1 MNPPA
6 DIAADAAGPSGV
18 PVLQLQDVGLARGGR
33 WLLEDISADFAV
45 GVVHAVVGPNGAGKS
60 TLAAAVMGRERYRP
74 LDTGRILHGGT
85 DIGGLDVTGR
95 ARRGIALAWQEPV
108 RFEGIRIRRLME
120 ASSRHGPDAGS
131 DFLDA
136 TLASCG
142 LDPVRYN
149 ERAADQTLSG
159 GERKKLELATI
170 MAMQPSFVMLDEP
183 DSGIDVASLEHIF
196 AALEALRVRG
206 ATVVLITHSPTV
218 LAHAEQAF
226 LMCCGRM
233 VDRGAV
239 ARIGEEFRSGCIPC
253 PHHPRQVDADPATV
267 AGVPG
272 VESAGSAP
280 ERSRA

>member
-1 MNPPA
+1 MNPSPDTVDDAIRPA
-6 DIAADAAGPSGV
+6 GS
-18 PVLQLQDVGLARGGR
+18 PVLQLQDLGLFRGDR
-33 WLLEDISADFAV
+33 WLLEDVTADFAD

-60 TLAAAVMGRERYRP
+60 TLAAAIMGREGYRQ
-74 LDTGRILHGGT
+74 LAAGRILHRGK
-85 DIGGLDVTGR
+85 DIGDLDVTRR

-120 ASSRHGPDAGS
+120 ACAGNGPDAGPE
-131 DFLDA
+131 FLAA

-142 LDPVRYN
+142 LDPGRYN
-149 ERAADQTLSG
+149 ERAADHTLSG

-183 DSGIDVASLEHIF
+183 DSGIDVASLDHIF
-196 AALEALRVRG
+196 AALDTLRGRG

-233 VDRGAV
+233 VDRGTAD
-239 ARIGEEFRSGCIPC
+239 RIGEEFRTGCIPC
-253 PHHPRQVDADPATV
+253 PHHPRQVSADPASV
-267 AGVPG
+267 VDASPLAPAGA
-272 VESAGSAP
+272 SAEGS
-280 ERSRA
+280 RT